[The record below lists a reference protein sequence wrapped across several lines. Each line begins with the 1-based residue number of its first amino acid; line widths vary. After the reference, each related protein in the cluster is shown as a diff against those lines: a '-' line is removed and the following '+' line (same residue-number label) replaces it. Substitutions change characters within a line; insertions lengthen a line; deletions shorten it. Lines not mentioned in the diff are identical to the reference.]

1 MAEDHWQPA
10 RLIPTSGISG
20 QDEAERRATSALLSV
35 IGAVREFGAVIV
47 RPLGA
52 PAGHID
58 SYIEVPFKL
67 GDREVI
73 PDGILQ
79 TARGSRAWTAV
90 IEVKT
95 GSAELRHDQIESY
108 LDLARE
114 QGFDV
119 VLTISNQIAPAPG
132 VHPVTV
138 DKRKLRKVALA
149 HLSWAE
155 ILTFAVTQ
163 RVHRGVSDPD
173 QAWILGELIRY
184 LEHPKS
190 GALDFAD
197 MGTAWV
203 PTREAVLAGTL
214 RAGDQGLAQVVSRWE
229 QLLRFAALRLGRE
242 LGAQVH
248 VVLSRKESAD
258 PSLLLAAQAQSLVTN
273 GTLTGELRISDTVA
287 PLGVTADLRA
297 GRVTVS
303 VDIDAPREG
312 RPATRVNWLL
322 RQLSEAPDNVR
333 IDAFA
338 NGSRGST
345 SELLHAVRANPKV
358 LIEDPT
364 HELRMFRI
372 SAMSPMGTKR
382 LTGRGSFIDSVLA
395 TIDGFYAQVLQ
406 QVRSWTPHAPQ
417 LPKSG
422 KTAAEEAG
430 LDLAPPPGDLLEDT
444 TDGMTTFP
452 TAGEADDVAT
462 EPSLLAASP
471 EADQGGSPL
480 DGAALVTWDD
490 AHERLDYERT
500 RMSVASAPT
509 SRHLAG

>member
-1 MAEDHWQPA
+1 MMAEDHWQPA
-10 RLIPTSGISG
+10 RLIPTNGISG

-35 IGAVREFGAVIV
+35 IGAVREFGAAIV

-67 GDREVI
+67 GEREVI
-73 PDGILQ
+73 PDGLLQ

-90 IEVKT
+90 VEVKT
-95 GSAELRHDQIESY
+95 GSAELRQDQIEGY
-108 LDLARE
+108 LDMARE

-132 VHPVTV
+132 VHPVVV

-155 ILTFAVTQ
+155 VLTLAVTQ
-163 RVHRGVSDPD
+163 RVHRGVSDLD

-197 MGTAWV
+197 MGSAWV

-214 RAGDQGLAQVVSRWE
+214 RPGDPGLAQVVSRWE

-248 VVLSRKESAD
+248 VILSRKESAD
-258 PSLLLAAQAQSLVTN
+258 PSILLAAQAQSLVTN
-273 GTLTGELRISDTVA
+273 GILTGELRISDTVA
-287 PLGVTADLRA
+287 PLAVTADLRA

-322 RQLSEAPDNVR
+322 RQLGEAPDNVR

-338 NGSRGST
+338 TGSRGTT
-345 SELLHAVRANPKV
+345 SELLHAVRTNPKV
-358 LIEDPT
+358 LAQDPT

-382 LTGRGSFIDSVLA
+382 GTGRGSFIDSVLA

-430 LDLAPPPGDLLEDT
+430 LDLVPPPSDLLEDT
-444 TDGMTTFP
+444 TDDTTTFP
-452 TAGEADDVAT
+452 PADESSEAMT
-462 EPSLLAASP
+462 ESVGTGLSP
-471 EADQGGSPL
+471 TEELSVTPADEG
-480 DGAALVTWDD
+480 ALVTWDD
-490 AHERLDYERT
+490 AHERLDYER
-500 RMSVASAPT
+500 
-509 SRHLAG
+509 SRTTLVPEDADTD

>member
-35 IGAVREFGAVIV
+35 IGAVREFGAAIV

-67 GDREVI
+67 GDRDVI
-73 PDGILQ
+73 PDGLLQ

-90 IEVKT
+90 VEVKT
-95 GSAELRHDQIESY
+95 GSAELRQDQIECY
-108 LDLARE
+108 LDMARE

-132 VHPVTV
+132 VHPVVV
-138 DKRKLRKVALA
+138 DKRKLRKVNLA

-155 ILTFAVTQ
+155 VLTFAVTQ

-190 GALDFAD
+190 GALEFAD
-197 MGTAWV
+197 MGSAWV

-214 RAGDQGLAQVVSRWE
+214 RPGDHGLSQVVSRWE
-229 QLLRFAALRLGRE
+229 QLLRFSALRLGRE

-248 VVLSRKESAD
+248 VVLSRKETAD
-258 PSLLLAAQAQSLVTN
+258 PSLLLAAQAQSLVTT
-273 GTLTGELRISDTVA
+273 GTLTGELRISDTAA
-287 PLGVTADLRA
+287 PLAVTADVRA

-322 RQLSEAPDNVR
+322 RQLGEAPDNVR

-338 NGSRGST
+338 TGSRSST

-358 LIEDPT
+358 LVEDPT
-364 HELRMFRI
+364 HELRSFRI

-382 LTGRGSFIDSVLA
+382 GTGRGSFIDSVLA

-422 KTAAEEAG
+422 KTAVEEAG
-430 LDLAPPPGDLLEDT
+430 LDLAPPPSDLLEPSKDET
-444 TDGMTTFP
+444 TTFP
-452 TAGEADDVAT
+452 QDDDFAV
-462 EPSLLAASP
+462 LLA
-471 EADQGGSPL
+471 EAAVTETPSDQDEGNGL
-480 DGAALVTWDD
+480 IDGDSLVTWDD
-490 AHERLDYERT
+490 AHERLDHERSHT
-500 RMSVASAPT
+500 SAAAEVSEP
-509 SRHLAG
+509 